1 MQIGKVR
8 PTYKGEW
15 DAGQAYET
23 LDWVL
28 YRGIAYQAIKDV
40 PINREP
46 DAATN
51 YWVATGMKG
60 DKGDKGETGKRG
72 PAGVDGKDG
81 APGIQGPKGDK
92 GNQGIQGPKGDTGAT
107 GPQGPQG
114 TAPEHKWAGTKLA
127 FQNPDGSWA
136 DPVNLI
142 GAQGVQG
149 PEGPIGKQGIQG
161 PVGPQG
167 PAGPQGV
174 AGPKGTSLNLKG
186 AWAADVAYVCT
197 TVQIDVVTHNGSSY
211 ACKKSHTS
219 TSSILPT
226 NTTYWT
232 LIAQRGEPRELS
244 DSVIS
249 SSSNIA
255 ASSKAVK
262 TAYDRAET
270 KLSLSGGV
278 MSGRIGGIAG
288 TYNADVTARCVNSA
302 LEIRENGKVKNT
314 QSDIAYAP
322 AIGFHWADVVAGT
335 LVLRSDGIFSFL
347 KQNGSRAVVDCDVP
361 YATAANKLRR
371 EGGVDTN
378 WYWSGQGGQPG
389 WLWGGND
396 GVNMYV
402 YNPANFSV
410 NYANSA
416 NYANS
421 SNYANSAGS
430 APANG
435 GTASAVSG
443 VVVLSLNRDHACVLP
458 SGGTWVYFYFTS
470 YQTDR
475 DGYSSS
481 NHSCGTAAGGSTIA
495 SGTGYY
501 SYSLK
506 GIAIR
511 IS

>member
-1 MQIGKVR
+1 MSNIMQIGKVR

-46 DAATN
+46 DAATD

-60 DKGDKGETGKRG
+60 DKGDKGETGERG

-186 AWAADVAYVCT
+186 AWAANVAYVCT
-197 TVQIDVVTHNGSSY
+197 TAQIDVVTYNGSSY
-211 ACKKSHTS
+211 ACNKGHTS

-232 LIAQRGEPRELS
+232 LIAQKGATGATGPQGSQGPQGIQGPKGDTGATGPQGPRG
-244 DSVIS
+244 
-249 SSSNIA
+249 
-255 ASSKAVK
+255 
-262 TAYDRAET
+262 
-270 KLSLSGGV
+270 
-278 MSGRIGGIAG
+278 
-288 TYNADVTARCVNSA
+288 
-302 LEIRENGKVKNT
+302 
-314 QSDIAYAP
+314 
-322 AIGFHWADVVAGT
+322 
-335 LVLRSDGIFSFL
+335 
-347 KQNGSRAVVDCDVP
+347 
-361 YATAANKLRR
+361 ATGATGAT
-371 EGGVDTN
+371 GP
-378 WYWSGQGGQPG
+378 QGPQGPQGP
-389 WLWGGND
+389 
-396 GVNMYV
+396 
-402 YNPANFSV
+402 
-410 NYANSA
+410 
-416 NYANS
+416 
-421 SNYANSAGS
+421 AGS
-430 APANG
+430 TSY
-435 GTASAVSG
+435 TAGAVSG
-443 VVVLSLNRDHACVLP
+443 VVTGTRFTLP
-458 SGGTWVYFYFTS
+458 SGGTWAYISTYYTPSGSNNWQTS
-470 YQTDR
+470 K
-475 DGYSSS
+475 
-481 NHSCGTAAGGSTIA
+481 GTASGGTVVGINASAATLAIKIA
-495 SGTGYY
+495 
-501 SYSLK
+501 
-506 GIAIR
+506 
-511 IS
+511 

>member
-1 MQIGKVR
+1 MSNIMQIGKVR

-40 PINREP
+40 PVNREP
-46 DAATN
+46 DVATD

-60 DKGDKGETGKRG
+60 DKGDKGETGERG

-186 AWAADVAYVCT
+186 AWAENVAYVCT
-197 TVQIDVVTHNGSSY
+197 TAQIDVVTHNGSSY

-219 TSSILPT
+219 PSSILPT
-226 NTTYWT
+226 NITYWT
-232 LIAQRGEPRELS
+232 LIAQKGATGATGPQGSQGPQGIQGPKGDTGATGPQGPRG
-244 DSVIS
+244 
-249 SSSNIA
+249 
-255 ASSKAVK
+255 
-262 TAYDRAET
+262 
-270 KLSLSGGV
+270 
-278 MSGRIGGIAG
+278 
-288 TYNADVTARCVNSA
+288 
-302 LEIRENGKVKNT
+302 
-314 QSDIAYAP
+314 
-322 AIGFHWADVVAGT
+322 
-335 LVLRSDGIFSFL
+335 
-347 KQNGSRAVVDCDVP
+347 
-361 YATAANKLRR
+361 ATGATGAT
-371 EGGVDTN
+371 GP
-378 WYWSGQGGQPG
+378 QGPQGPQGP
-389 WLWGGND
+389 
-396 GVNMYV
+396 
-402 YNPANFSV
+402 
-410 NYANSA
+410 
-416 NYANS
+416 
-421 SNYANSAGS
+421 AGS
-430 APANG
+430 TSYAAY
-435 GTASAVSG
+435 SAEATPNIKLDES
-443 VVVLSLNRDHACVLP
+443 NMKVLP
-458 SGGTWVYFYFTS
+458 PGGTWRVWLN
-470 YQTDR
+470 
-475 DGYSSS
+475 SSPLS
-481 NHSCGTAAGGSTIA
+481 AKGDYAGGTTI
-495 SGTGYY
+495 GYAHY
-501 SYSLK
+501 LYFK
-506 GIAIR
+506 IA
-511 IS
+511 

>member
-46 DAATN
+46 DAATD

-60 DKGDKGETGKRG
+60 DKGDKGETGERG

-149 PEGPIGKQGIQG
+149 PEGPIGKQG

-211 ACKKSHTS
+211 ACKKNHTS

-278 MSGRIGGIAG
+278 MSGCIGGIAG

-435 GTASAVSG
+435 GTAAACSG
-443 VVVLSLNRDHACVLP
+443 VQPLDTTTLP
-458 SGGTWVYFYFTS
+458 SGGTWAYIAQVS
-470 YQTDR
+470 YR
-475 DGYSSS
+475 DGDNNYSKII
-481 NHSCGTAAGGSTIA
+481 NGIAAGGTTFFTQTRSC
-495 SGTGYY
+495 SG
-501 SYSLK
+501 L
-506 GIAIR
+506 AIR
-511 IS
+511 VA

>member
-46 DAATN
+46 DAATD

-60 DKGDKGETGKRG
+60 DKGDKGETGERG

-81 APGIQGPKGDK
+81 AP
-92 GNQGIQGPKGDTGAT
+92 GIQGPKGDTGAT

-186 AWAADVAYVCT
+186 VWAADVAYVCT

-232 LIAQRGEPRELS
+232 LIAQKGATGATGPQGSQGPQGIQGPKGDTGATGPQGPRG
-244 DSVIS
+244 
-249 SSSNIA
+249 
-255 ASSKAVK
+255 
-262 TAYDRAET
+262 
-270 KLSLSGGV
+270 
-278 MSGRIGGIAG
+278 
-288 TYNADVTARCVNSA
+288 
-302 LEIRENGKVKNT
+302 
-314 QSDIAYAP
+314 
-322 AIGFHWADVVAGT
+322 
-335 LVLRSDGIFSFL
+335 
-347 KQNGSRAVVDCDVP
+347 
-361 YATAANKLRR
+361 ATGATGAT
-371 EGGVDTN
+371 GP
-378 WYWSGQGGQPG
+378 QGPQGPQGP
-389 WLWGGND
+389 
-396 GVNMYV
+396 
-402 YNPANFSV
+402 
-410 NYANSA
+410 
-416 NYANS
+416 
-421 SNYANSAGS
+421 AGS
-430 APANG
+430 TSYAAHSAQVTPNIK
-435 GTASAVSG
+435 ASISAAGS
-443 VVVLSLNRDHACVLP
+443 SLAP
-458 SGGTWVYFYFTS
+458 SGGGTWACH
-470 YQTDR
+470 
-475 DGYSSS
+475 SSGDEVRVVAS
-481 NHSCGTAAGGSTIA
+481 GAKIPNGGSCCFRIA
-495 SGTGYY
+495 
-501 SYSLK
+501 
-506 GIAIR
+506 
-511 IS
+511 

>member
-46 DAATN
+46 DAATD

-60 DKGDKGETGKRG
+60 DKGDKGETGERG

-197 TVQIDVVTHNGSSY
+197 TAQIDVVTYNGSSY
-211 ACKKSHTS
+211 ACKKGHTS

-232 LIAQRGEPRELS
+232 LIAQKGATGATGPQGSQGPQGIQGPKGDTGATGPQGPRGATGATGATGPQGPQGPQGPAGS
-244 DSVIS
+244 TSYQ
-249 SSSNIA
+249 A
-255 ASSKAVK
+255 AACSGVHIGSSKW
-262 TAYDRAET
+262 TLNET
-270 KLSLSGGV
+270 
-278 MSGRIGGIAG
+278 
-288 TYNADVTARCVNSA
+288 TYP
-302 LEIRENGKVKNT
+302 LI
-314 QSDIAYAP
+314 
-322 AIGFHWADVVAGT
+322 
-335 LVLRSDGIFSFL
+335 
-347 KQNGSRAVVDCDVP
+347 
-361 YATAANKLRR
+361 
-371 EGGVDTN
+371 
-378 WYWSGQGGQPG
+378 
-389 WLWGGND
+389 
-396 GVNMYV
+396 
-402 YNPANFSV
+402 
-410 NYANSA
+410 
-416 NYANS
+416 
-421 SNYANSAGS
+421 
-430 APANG
+430 
-435 GTASAVSG
+435 
-443 VVVLSLNRDHACVLP
+443 P
-458 SGGTWVYFYFTS
+458 SGGTWTYMTS
-470 YQTDR
+470 EKKI
-475 DGYSSS
+475 
-481 NHSCGTAAGGSTIA
+481 GTVAGGTKVYA
-495 SGTGYY
+495 S
-501 SYSLK
+501 SEREVML
-506 GIAIR
+506 AIK
-511 IS
+511 IG